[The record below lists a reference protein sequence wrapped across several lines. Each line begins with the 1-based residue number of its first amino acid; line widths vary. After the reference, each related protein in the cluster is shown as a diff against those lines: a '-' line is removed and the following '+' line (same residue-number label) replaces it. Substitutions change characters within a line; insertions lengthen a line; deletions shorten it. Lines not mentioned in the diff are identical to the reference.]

1 MLELQAIYAIAALRV
16 FVEQCGDTRVRIKAV
31 IDPDGFRPNVGI
43 ILTNGLGQVLWAR
56 RIGQDAWQFP
66 QGGIQ
71 RNESPEQALYR
82 ELHEEV
88 GLMPEDV
95 EILACTRGWLRY
107 RLPQRLIR
115 SHSQPICVG
124 QKQKWFLLRLKTDE
138 ARVCMTKT
146 PKPEFDGWRWV
157 SYWYPLGQV
166 VPFKRDVYRRAMKE
180 LAPRLPIGELYE
192 C

>member
-1 MLELQAIYAIAALRV
+1 M
-16 FVEQCGDTRVRIKAV
+16 

-43 ILTNGLGQVLWAR
+43 ILTNELGQVLWAR
-56 RIGQDAWQFP
+56 RIGQDSWQFP

-88 GLMPEDV
+88 GLLPEDV

-115 SHSQPICVG
+115 SHSQPVCVG
-124 QKQKWFLLRLKTDE
+124 QKQKWFLLRLTSN
-138 ARVCMTKT
+138 AMSI
-146 PKPEFDGWRWV
+146 G
-157 SYWYPLGQV
+157 
-166 VPFKRDVYRRAMKE
+166 VP
-180 LAPRLPIGELYE
+180 
-192 C
+192 